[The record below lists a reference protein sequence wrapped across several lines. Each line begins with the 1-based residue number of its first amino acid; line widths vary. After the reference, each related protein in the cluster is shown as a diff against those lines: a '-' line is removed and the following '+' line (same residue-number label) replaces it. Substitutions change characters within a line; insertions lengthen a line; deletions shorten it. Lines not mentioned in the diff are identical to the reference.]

1 AASGG
6 HLPSR
11 VVSDLV
17 SSEIL
22 TPEAREAI
30 SSGIVRENE
39 MSYFCNLCQV
49 PLTGDAP
56 LNQHIKGT
64 RHKKAQK
71 VALQHQHLP
80 DIGAL
85 TLTPDSRML
94 INSPNADH
102 PPPTTNQTDLADPEA
117 EVQDHQQASCG
128 KVPAILR
135 ISHPYL
141 PFQPGQQVL
150 LDLPRGMHKVSA
162 VSWDGPYTVQ
172 AEVES
177 GYMVR
182 EANGRCK
189 TVVRESCKLFTP
201 GQGDSRP
208 YHLKED
214 TCEPADERDRPPAAN
229 GLNSSAADLSSV
241 PQPRLSSD
249 TDNCPLTSQRG
260 EVHEKLRTL
269 SKVPIIN
276 LTPNSPQNTQVYTSV
291 ILGEDDGQAVVFCA
305 QERNRKWKPSKVYH
319 SRGTQ
324 TEAQSGVPT
333 ITCGVQTYETFT
345 KISGNYRQRHP
356 FTCCAQ
362 GTDTSCHHWK
372 VLLIDGVLPFPWT
385 VKSCASPIPPSEK
398 VYRNLSTPRGLVCIF
413 NYHFSGQ
420 NTRLGARTDS
430 HNLKTLFTRMG
441 YRVYLYEDLTKQGTL
456 DQLKNIQQDKDL
468 AIYDSFILIVLSH
481 GVKDLMFCTNG
492 IELTEK
498 LSLDDVR
505 YHFVDG
511 SCPNLRNKPK
521 IFLANFCRGET
532 QEESR
537 SLQTDSIT
545 SQITNA
551 PQDMKTIYASINNFR
566 ALRDPGRGTV
576 FVQALCDVLANH
588 AHDSELSDL
597 YLELCKNMQSKA
609 GTTPEEQNYRFKQ
622 FYFNPL

>member
-1 AASGG
+1 MKLLIAAAIREGVITNYDPTSLQYHCVVCPRTGTGEILIHLKSKEHKNSLIWEAVKGTLHLEFSLSHLSDVVREAKLNNEVTTVDKSHFSYQCKICVGKKPFNGLAPLEAHLRGQPHKKEKESNKFLSTLPDKDPGVSKPPNPTYTPQPYTPQTSNTPTQASYTPAQPNYTLSQPSYTPQTSNTSLQPTYTSLQPTYTSPQPSSVLQQTAASGG

-102 PPPTTNQTDLADPEA
+102 PPPTTNQ
-117 EVQDHQQASCG
+117 
-128 KVPAILR
+128 
-135 ISHPYL
+135 
-141 PFQPGQQVL
+141 
-150 LDLPRGMHKVSA
+150 
-162 VSWDGPYTVQ
+162 
-172 AEVES
+172 
-177 GYMVR
+177 
-182 EANGRCK
+182 
-189 TVVRESCKLFTP
+189 
-201 GQGDSRP
+201 
-208 YHLKED
+208 
-214 TCEPADERDRPPAAN
+214 
-229 GLNSSAADLSSV
+229 
-241 PQPRLSSD
+241 
-249 TDNCPLTSQRG
+249 
-260 EVHEKLRTL
+260 
-269 SKVPIIN
+269 
-276 LTPNSPQNTQVYTSV
+276 
-291 ILGEDDGQAVVFCA
+291 
-305 QERNRKWKPSKVYH
+305 
-319 SRGTQ
+319 
-324 TEAQSGVPT
+324 
-333 ITCGVQTYETFT
+333 
-345 KISGNYRQRHP
+345 
-356 FTCCAQ
+356 
-362 GTDTSCHHWK
+362 
-372 VLLIDGVLPFPWT
+372 IDGVLPFPWT